1 MQDSNKL
8 NVDEWPEIRKVKV
21 SNKIGWMYFAE
32 MCKSVMSELGEEKG
46 AELIKAWAEKIALEK
61 IVPAMRE
68 MGLDGSD
75 FMDVGAY
82 FQMATAACGY
92 DTTLERKENGDV
104 SFKLHRPCIWFP
116 GHEKEITPAFCQALC
131 NCERT
136 VAKTLNP
143 DVEVELVRNMAK
155 GDEMCELIFSSKK

>member
-75 FMDVGAY
+75 FIG
-82 FQMATAACGY
+82 
-92 DTTLERKENGDV
+92 
-104 SFKLHRPCIWFP
+104 
-116 GHEKEITPAFCQALC
+116 PASGF
-131 NCERT
+131 R
-136 VAKTLNP
+136 
-143 DVEVELVRNMAK
+143 DM
-155 GDEMCELIFSSKK
+155 KKK